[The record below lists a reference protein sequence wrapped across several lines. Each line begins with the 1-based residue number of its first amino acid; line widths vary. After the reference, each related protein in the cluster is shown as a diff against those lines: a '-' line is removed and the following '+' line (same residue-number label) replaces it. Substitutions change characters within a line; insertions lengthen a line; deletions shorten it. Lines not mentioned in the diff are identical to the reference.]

1 MLKFSQLANPS
12 YKINVILKQLKAS
25 EKLLTTRKLR
35 VSNVQ
40 SSSYCSSIK
49 NRKIKKLKRNNKIME
64 QGSSAQ
70 FKEFEQQKLKLL
82 KYRKWE
88 HTGLGN
94 ILNRGQ
100 ETIDGLPFIL
110 MSYNILAQDLVNHHP
125 NLYSEHDERAMPW
138 NYRLKRLICEILEMS
153 PHILCL
159 QEMQEEHL
167 EEFHKSLNR
176 LNFKFIYKKRTG
188 SDKTDGCAIF
198 YNENMFNL
206 ELEHKVEYFQ
216 PNVEVIFFNYF
227 LFIL

>member
-12 YKINVILKQLKAS
+12 YKVKFILKQLTS
-25 EKLLTTRKLR
+25 EELLTTRKLR

-64 QGSSAQ
+64 QISSAQ
-70 FKEFEQQKLKLL
+70 FKEFEQQKLKLF

-94 ILNRGQ
+94 ILNSGP
-100 ETIDGLPFIL
+100 EPIDGLPFIL
-110 MSYNILAQDLVNHHP
+110 MSYNILAQDLINIHP
-125 NLYSEHDERAMPW
+125 SLYRENDVRAMPW
-138 NYRLKRLICEILEMS
+138 NYRLKRLICEIQEMS

-167 EEFHKSLNR
+167 EEFHKKLNR

-198 YNENMFNL
+198 YNEHMFNL

-216 PNVEVIFFNYF
+216 PNVEVIFN
-227 LFIL
+227 LFIFYS